1 MPSRNSSAASAVR
14 SADEASYAE
23 PTDTLPILKTK
34 MHMIRRLLISTLL
47 TALAAM
53 AVSAAKPSEKTDSLT
68 AADFFAN
75 APLRIFPTIDR
86 TTRLDMLDYYRSG
99 SDKPSKNAF
108 KGNARVLAA
117 SPSQITFSTS
127 DVQEVELSL
136 IPHRG
141 DTLLMVITTVSTP
154 APDSEVRFYTTAW
167 EPVDRGLFIV
177 PQLSEWIAPEG
188 ADRRD
193 DLENLYPITLA
204 RAVYDPSTRTL
215 TLQNKL
221 GDFLAPGEGS
231 WADGLLRGEL
241 VYRWNGKKM
250 EKVK

>member
-1 MPSRNSSAASAVR
+1 M
-14 SADEASYAE
+14 
-23 PTDTLPILKTK
+23 
-34 MHMIRRLLISTLL
+34 
-47 TALAAM
+47 
-53 AVSAAKPSEKTDSLT
+53 
-68 AADFFAN
+68 
-75 APLRIFPTIDR
+75 
-86 TTRLDMLDYYRSG
+86 
-99 SDKPSKNAF
+99 
-108 KGNARVLAA
+108 
-117 SPSQITFSTS
+117 
-127 DVQEVELSL
+127 
-136 IPHRG
+136 
-141 DTLLMVITTVSTP
+141 
-154 APDSEVRFYTTAW
+154 RFYTTAW

-250 EKVK
+250 EKIKK